1 MENKGLKITIPEKV
15 IPKVVIPEVTL
26 DYYEELEKSVKNYM
40 EDRFNYLAAGRHILD
55 DLSSSPYVEKLYNI
69 FQEHLDYNKIAND
82 FNKLGQEITDK
93 KNQKALDKRFEKHGI
108 EIGLSDEELKDN
120 VNKISELREEFI
132 KTKPT
137 KGWNTKKMEIHR
149 KEFEEKVFKL
159 FNFKVIK
166 YGKVENSSNQVPL
179 VDKDKWIYTQD
190 IFPQSDWGIKRNY
203 SLKIVVT
210 WSTNKKRWEK
220 NDLFEFEYVKKGLDH
235 SNYIRINNR
244 IINLKK

>member
-1 MENKGLKITIPEKV
+1 MENKGLKITIPERV

-26 DYYEELEKSVKNYM
+26 DYYVELEKSVKNYM
-40 EDRFNYLAAGRHILD
+40 EDRFNYLAVGRHILD
-55 DLSSSPYVEKLYNI
+55 DLSRSPYIEKLHNI
-69 FQEHLDYNKIAND
+69 FQEHLDYNEIAKD
-82 FNKLGQEITDK
+82 FDRLGQEITDK
-93 KNQKALDKRFEKHGI
+93 KNQEALDKRFEKHGI

-120 VNKISELREEFI
+120 LNKILELRKEFI

-137 KGWNTKKMEIHR
+137 KGWDTKKIKIHR
-149 KEFEEKVFKL
+149 KEFDEKVFKL

-179 VDKDKWIYTQD
+179 IDEDKWIFTQN
-190 IFPQSDWGIKRNY
+190 IFVQNNWDNY
-203 SLKIVVT
+203 RLKIVVT
-210 WSTNKKRWEK
+210 WSTNNKRWEG